1 MNAVDDM
8 RNEGPRAVL
17 PGFDAI
23 PGLEGAVAALRKAM
37 RAEGSGPAFMVCIG
51 NGEGSLIAAEHLDSY
66 NQVKVFSREMA
77 KLGYQASIAGVP
89 RQGCDVVYLPR
100 PQARD
105 IFDDGGPHSVM
116 SGS

>member
-1 MNAVDDM
+1 M

-23 PGLEGAVAALRKAM
+23 PGLEGAVAALRKAL
-37 RAEGSGPAFMVCIG
+37 RAEGSGPAFVVCIA
-51 NGEGSLIAAEHLDSY
+51 NAEGTLIAAEHLDSY

-77 KLGYQASIAGVP
+77 KLGYQASITGQP
-89 RQGCDVVYLPR
+89 RQGCDVVYLPHS
-100 PQARD
+100 QARD
-105 IFDDGGPHSVM
+105 IFDDGGPQSIL

>member
-1 MNAVDDM
+1 M
-8 RNEGPRAVL
+8 RNEGSRAVL

-23 PGLEGAVAALRKAM
+23 PGLEGAAAAMRKALRT
-37 RAEGSGPAFMVCIG
+37 EGSGPAFVVCVG
-51 NGEGSLIAAEHLDSY
+51 NAEGSLIAAEHLDSY

-77 KLGYQASIAGVP
+77 KLGYQASISGAP
-89 RQGCDVVYLPR
+89 RHACDVVYIPR
-100 PQARD
+100 KQARD

>member
-1 MNAVDDM
+1 MNEM
-8 RNEGPRAVL
+8 RSEAHRAVL

-37 RAEGSGPAFMVCIG
+37 RAEGSGPAFVVCIG
-51 NGEGSLIAAEHLDSY
+51 NAEGDLIAAEHLDSY

-77 KLGYQASIAGVP
+77 KLGYQASITAAA

-100 PQARD
+100 TQARD
-105 IFDDGGPHSVM
+105 IFDDGGPHSIL

>member
-1 MNAVDDM
+1 M

-17 PGFDAI
+17 PGFDAV

-51 NGEGSLIAAEHLDSY
+51 NAQGTLIAAEHLDSY

-77 KLGYQASIAGVP
+77 KLGYQASITGAP
-89 RQGCDVVYLPR
+89 RHGCDVVYLPQA
-100 PQARD
+100 QARD
-105 IFDDGGPHSVM
+105 IFDDGGPQSTM
-116 SGS
+116 SGTDSR